1 MLMLRLSE
9 CLGKIGFQKT
19 WKKSFFLTHNVD
31 IHLPNIWDSLRM
43 LSVHTVKDL
52 PRRDG
57 VYFEMNCLLQV
68 FQIGAASWNGNGSF
82 SKKNRE
88 EKKKSTKAWDSTKF
102 RQDKCMCLRLLSC
115 NQQGS
120 LWFLN
125 FYTHFKQNQEGKK
138 IQHSRTSSGFVTLW
152 RTLGPYKHMNG
163 LCWFYTYLI
172 IVIHMFWYI
181 ICNPYYKLK
190 KFIHFITPLC
200 YKQQNISF
208 SK

>member
-31 IHLPNIWDSLRM
+31 IHLPNIWDPLRM

-88 EKKKSTKAWDSTKF
+88 EKKKAQKHGTLPSLGRINVCVWDYLVVTNRDPFDFWIFTHISNKIRKEKKSSTPEHQVDLW
-102 RQDKCMCLRLLSC
+102 LS
-115 NQQGS
+115 GG
-120 LWFLN
+120 LWALTN
-125 FYTHFKQNQEGKK
+125 IWMDYAD
-138 IQHSRTSSGFVTLW
+138 
-152 RTLGPYKHMNG
+152 
-163 LCWFYTYLI
+163 
-172 IVIHMFWYI
+172 
-181 ICNPYYKLK
+181 
-190 KFIHFITPLC
+190 FIHI
-200 YKQQNISF
+200 
-208 SK
+208 